1 MSKKKRDVYC
11 ADDLVISQ
19 NAHRKFKRDKKS
31 GDQLAVFAVMFN
43 RLLEEKKIDQKK
55 LAADLNISAGLISNY
70 RNGKTDPCL
79 TKIINIAKYL
89 NVDCTYL
96 MTGIS
101 TTNSTLADD
110 TGLSENAIET
120 LKLINKE
127 GHSEEKR
134 TITMINRALDYAP
147 ADRIKDMP
155 LSPIFILLDQYIT
168 SGDVKR
174 KLHREYVQDLD
185 DSPAKVQRER
195 EADNKASTY
204 VVAESGKGLQKID
217 FENLYREAK
226 LAEIRKGLDRLLK
239 EENEKEKPKEKKLP
253 C

>member
-1 MSKKKRDVYC
+1 MGERIFEGKRVMITGTGGGIGKALVERFASEG
-11 ADDLVISQ
+11 ADIV
-19 NAHRKFKRDKKS
+19 AHAR
-31 GDQLAVFAVMFN
+31 
-43 RLLEEKKIDQKK
+43 
-55 LAADLNISAGLISNY
+55 AD
-70 RNGKTDPCL
+70 
-79 TKIINIAKYL
+79 
-89 NVDCTYL
+89 
-96 MTGIS
+96 
-101 TTNSTLADD
+101 
-110 TGLSENAIET
+110 
-120 LKLINKE
+120 KE

-239 EENEKEKPKEKKLP
+239 EENEKEKPKEKKLL